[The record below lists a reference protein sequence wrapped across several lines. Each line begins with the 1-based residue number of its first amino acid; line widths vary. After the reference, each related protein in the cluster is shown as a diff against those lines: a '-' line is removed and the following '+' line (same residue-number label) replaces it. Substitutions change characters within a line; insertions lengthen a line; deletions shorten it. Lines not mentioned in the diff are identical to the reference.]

1 MKFLI
6 DADIVAFKAAAAC
19 EQPINWGDGLWTLHS
34 FEHEAI
40 DHCMAY
46 FDKVKTALGDGELVL
61 YLTGPNNW
69 RKEILPTY
77 KSNRKDK
84 RKPLLLMFLRNW
96 MQAQFNAIIKDGFE
110 ADDLLGIAA
119 TSEDDCV
126 IVSEDKD
133 LNTIPCSIFNPAKDQ
148 SIRTIS
154 ELEADYFHMMQT
166 LTGDAVDG
174 YSGLQGVG
182 PKTAEKILAGC
193 TTATEMWDAVVAAY
207 ANRKLSKEVALTQ
220 AQVARICRATEF
232 NFNTG
237 KVIPWMP
244 NFQNR

>member
-1 MKFLI
+1 MKLLI
-6 DADIVAFKAAAAC
+6 DADIVAFKAATST
-19 EQPINWGDGLWTLHS
+19 ERPIDWGDGMWTLHA
-34 FEHEAI
+34 FEEEGI
-40 DHCMAY
+40 AY
-46 FDKVKTALGDGELVL
+46 INNYLHGIVDKLGDGEFNLF
-61 YLTGPNNW
+61 LTDEDNW
-69 RKEILPTY
+69 RKEILPSY
-77 KSNRKDK
+77 KSNRRAT
-84 RKPLLLMFLRNW
+84 RKPLTLPALRQY
-96 MQAQFNAIIKDGFE
+96 MLDEMAAVIVPTME
-110 ADDLLGIAA
+110 ADDLLGITA

-133 LNTIPCSIFNPAKDQ
+133 LNTIPCSLFNPAKDK

-154 ELEADYFHMMQT
+154 ELEADYFHMLQT

-193 TTATEMWDAVVAAY
+193 ITATEMWDAVVAAY
-207 ANRKLSKEVALTQ
+207 AKRKLSKEVALTQ
-220 AQVARICRATEF
+220 AQVARICRASEF

-244 NFQNR
+244 TQS